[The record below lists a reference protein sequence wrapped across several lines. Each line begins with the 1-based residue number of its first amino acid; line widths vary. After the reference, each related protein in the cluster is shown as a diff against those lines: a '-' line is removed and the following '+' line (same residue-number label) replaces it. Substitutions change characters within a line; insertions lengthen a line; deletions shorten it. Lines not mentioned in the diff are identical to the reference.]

1 MAVRA
6 LQHPARQRLSVLL
19 HFITGT
25 NMVNTS
31 RLLWKETRVREL
43 KYKPHRRLMSG
54 KIMANMQYIAPITSQ
69 ISQKHLWYGSGT
81 ARGAQSQTI
90 SLNLLVNSHNY
101 VLYLCESTNNNEIY
115 LQVVKMCL
123 SHTPKICQLIQGQDC
138 GKCENQTA
146 TKLRQCNMDRLI
158 KLSWF

>member
-1 MAVRA
+1 
-6 LQHPARQRLSVLL
+6 
-19 HFITGT
+19 
-25 NMVNTS
+25 
-31 RLLWKETRVREL
+31 
-43 KYKPHRRLMSG
+43 
-54 KIMANMQYIAPITSQ
+54 MANMQYIAPITSQ

-115 LQVVKMCL
+115 LQVMKMCL

-158 KLSWF
+158 KLS